1 MEEIKLYDHNEEG
14 YQSIIKSLEDSN
26 FSFIERATGTG
37 KSYILIKYLATQMA
51 GKRVL
56 FVTTHEPMF
65 DQLVNRDMPLLG
77 TSVSRSFLATD
88 FLFHRS
94 SEYPISISLNG

>member
-37 KSYILIKYLATQMA
+37 KSYILIKYLATQDR
-51 GKRVL
+51 K
-56 FVTTHEPMF
+56 
-65 DQLVNRDMPLLG
+65 
-77 TSVSRSFLATD
+77 SVV
-88 FLFHRS
+88 
-94 SEYPISISLNG
+94 

>member
-65 DQLVNRDMPLLG
+65 DQLVNRDMPLLLK
-77 TSVSRSFLATD
+77 SKDIYDKLDLVIYR
-88 FLFHRS
+88 
-94 SEYPISISLNG
+94 YIN